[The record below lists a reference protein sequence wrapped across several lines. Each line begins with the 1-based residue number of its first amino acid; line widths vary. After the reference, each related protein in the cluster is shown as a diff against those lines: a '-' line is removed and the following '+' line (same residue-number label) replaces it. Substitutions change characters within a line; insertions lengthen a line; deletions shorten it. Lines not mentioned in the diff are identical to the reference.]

1 MIDETTR
8 LRIGQVAERA
18 NLRKSAIRY
27 YEQIGMIP
35 EPERVGGQRVYDPS
49 VLRRLSMIAVSR
61 RAGLS
66 LDEIG
71 ELLDAGSEPISERL
85 QELAARKLPDVE
97 ALIERAEAMRGWLRA
112 AEGCSCQAIDD
123 CCLFDPAT
131 LNTTAIGHAAVT
143 GPGRPG
149 P

>member
-27 YEQIGMIP
+27 YEQIGLIP
-35 EPERVGGQRVYDPS
+35 EPERVGGQRVYDPT

-97 ALIERAEAMRGWLRA
+97 ALIERAEAMRGWLKA
-112 AEGCSCQAIDD
+112 AEECSCQTIDG

-131 LNTTAIGHAAVT
+131 LSTTAIGAAAVT
-143 GPGRPG
+143 RPSRPG